1 MNQSLKQMKNGE
13 GLHIVPS
20 FEAKNVDR
28 IKNLAELEDGKKLN
42 GSSNEDQPVK
52 VTWRLQRRK
61 IQFPNLISNF
71 QNSNF
76 HIYLFN
82 HYYFCYCYLF
92 IYFKKF
98 HL

>member
-28 IKNLAELEDGKKLN
+28 IKNLAELQDEKKLN

-52 VTWRLQRRK
+52 VTWSFK
-61 IQFPNLISNF
+61 EEKFNF
-71 QNSNF
+71 Q
-76 HIYLFN
+76 I
-82 HYYFCYCYLF
+82 
-92 IYFKKF
+92 
-98 HL
+98 